1 MNKDTYITLPSYMRN
16 EQMITESIELL
27 SYYSSDVRMAVF
39 DKWLGK
45 QAADEPD
52 DVKML
57 NIVWDNL
64 YSDFGYTYSTIAYA
78 LDNNLY
84 MLPTVTKAGSDKTAT
99 SYIASYTRAAN
110 NAITKFMKKI
120 QSMNKN

>member
-1 MNKDTYITLPSYMRN
+1 
-16 EQMITESIELL
+16 MITESIELL

-64 YSDFGYTYSTIAYA
+64 YSDFGYTYSTIASA

-110 NAITKFMKKI
+110 NAIAKYMKKI
-120 QSMNKN
+120 QSMNK

>member
-1 MNKDTYITLPSYMRN
+1 
-16 EQMITESIELL
+16 MIAESVELL
-27 SYYSSDVRMAVF
+27 SYYSHDVRNAVF
-39 DKWLGK
+39 EKWLGK
-45 QAADEPD
+45 QAADAPD

-64 YSDFGYTYSTIAYA
+64 YSDFGFTYATISST
-78 LDNNLY
+78 LDRNLY
-84 MLPTVTKAGSDKTAT
+84 MLPTVTKAGADQSA
-99 SYIASYTRAAN
+99 ASYVAGYSRAAN